1 MAEPRDIILIA
12 GKGHE
17 TYQEFADYTVPF
29 NDTDAAMQAVE
40 SNPVDMKD

>member
-17 TYQEFADYTVPF
+17 NYQEFGDHIAPF
-29 NDTDAAMQAVE
+29 DDVAVAREALEEKRVE
-40 SNPVDMKD
+40 SK